1 MAPYVRAVQTASG
14 ATAVRIVHS
23 SHRGPRDIEHI
34 GSAHH
39 DAELALLKAPP
50 PLRMAAGQLEFDFGL
65 DAEASGGPLAIT
77 SPRMARL
84 RVALS
89 RAYRVLGFETATGG
103 DEVLR
108 ALVVARIIKPTRKLD
123 SLRVIEEA
131 RVDPVPYA
139 VRAGESGALRRV
151 VRGVVTTQAGARRAR
166 PG

>member
-1 MAPYVRAVQTASG
+1 VAPYVRAVQTASG

-23 SHRGPRDIEHI
+23 SHRGSRDIEHI

-39 DAELALLKAPP
+39 DAELAVLKAAA

-77 SPRMARL
+77 SSRMARL
-84 RVALS
+84 WVALS

-108 ALVVARIIKPTRKLD
+108 ALVWR
-123 SLRVIEEA
+123 
-131 RVDPVPYA
+131 
-139 VRAGESGALRRV
+139 ESSS
-151 VRGVVTTQAGARRAR
+151 R
-166 PG
+166 PGSWTRGGSSRRPGSTQCRTRSGSANLVHYDV